1 MQIDLFA
8 PKESGVV
15 SLTPKESGYLAS
27 YQHQPNYQ
35 YPPLLVVNGVLDA
48 YVANLLKRSK
58 NLAVSWWLMGSYAY
72 YYLDET
78 IISDEFFDYLTVLIR
93 ENYSTIE
100 HVNKDLITEE
110 RLSVGSAFDLRLYPT
125 RVMSC
130 TQQILTQMRKV
141 RPD

>member
-8 PKESGVV
+8 PKESDVV
-15 SLTPKESGYLAS
+15 SLTPKASGYLAT

-35 YPPLLVVNGVLDA
+35 YPPLMVVNGVLDV
-48 YVANLLKRSK
+48 YVANILKRSK
-58 NLAVSWWLMGSYAY
+58 NIAVSWWLMGSYAY

-110 RLSVGSAFDLRLYPT
+110 RLSVGSAFDLRIYPT
-125 RVMSC
+125 RVMIC
-130 TQQILTQMRKV
+130 THQILTQMRKV

>member
-8 PKESGVV
+8 PKESDVV
-15 SLTPKESGYLAS
+15 SLTPKASGYLAS

-35 YPPLLVVNGVLDA
+35 YPPLMVVSGVLDA
-48 YVANLLKRSK
+48 YVTSLLQRSK

-93 ENYSTIE
+93 ENYDEIV
-100 HVNKDLITEE
+100 HVNKDLITED
-110 RLSVGSAFDLRLYPT
+110 RLTCGSAFDLRIYPT

-130 TQQILTQMRKV
+130 TQQILTQMRKA

>member
-8 PKESGVV
+8 PKESDVV
-15 SLTPKESGYLAS
+15 NLTPKSPGYLAT
-27 YQHQPNYQ
+27 YQHQPNHQ
-35 YPPLLVVNGVLDA
+35 YPPLLVVNGVLDT
-48 YVANLLKRSK
+48 YVSGLLQRSK

-78 IISDEFFDYLTVLIR
+78 IISDEFFDYLTLFLS
-93 ENYSTIE
+93 ENLDQIV

-110 RLSVGSAFDLRLYPT
+110 RLACGSAFDLRIYPI

-130 TQQILTQMRKV
+130 TQQLISQLHKARS
-141 RPD
+141 D

>member
-8 PKESGVV
+8 PKESDVV
-15 SLTPKESGYLAS
+15 SLTPKASGYLAT

-35 YPPLLVVNGVLDA
+35 YPPLMVVNGVLDV

-58 NLAVSWWLMGSYAY
+58 NLAVSWWLIGSYAY
-72 YYLDET
+72 YHLDET

-110 RLSVGSAFDLRLYPT
+110 RLSVGSAFDLRIYPT